1 MPFSPTRS
9 RVTALQASRHFWHI
23 LLTIFMVALIT
34 AMIELLNL
42 DEGFANVSLLYLLL
56 VFLLSIYAG
65 RTAAILSALIS
76 FFAFLW
82 FFVEPRHTLHV
93 KSPNEWLTLGMFLLV
108 SVLTGHLTARLKAS
122 EQEAKRMQLE
132 TETLASA
139 SWAVSSQLTTEES
152 LTEVLKQIAKVADF
166 QLAAIASR
174 DPEGQLV
181 MRTSLGSVPQP
192 ENLLT
197 EMEAALNDEKSGTR
211 KPSLDGET
219 FLPLNRQKQPFA
231 SGEGAIYLRL
241 KEGARLDSD
250 DRRLV
255 ETLLNHASVILHRE
269 ELTREQSRVAALA
282 QADVLK
288 TALLAM
294 VTHDFRSPITGI
306 KAAVSVLQEESANLR
321 PVENTEM
328 KSLLQGIEL
337 EVDRLNRMVGNILD
351 MSKLEADAWK
361 PILESSDLKEILGST
376 LSGFSESDNR
386 RVVLKIVEPLQEIL
400 VDPVQIEQVLKN
412 LVENALKYSPP
423 DTSVLVEVSQ
433 SETST
438 VVEVKDR
445 GRGIL
450 PADKP
455 LIFDRFYRAR
465 GLSESTIAGVGVGLT
480 ICKALVEAH
489 KGQISTLDN
498 PGGGT
503 IMRVSLPMQESK
515 EGR

>member
-1 MPFSPTRS
+1 M
-9 RVTALQASRHFWHI
+9 QASKLHFWRI
-23 LLTIFMVALIT
+23 VLVIFMVALIT
-34 AMIELLNL
+34 ALIELLNL

-56 VFLLSIYAG
+56 VFLLSMYAG

-82 FFVEPRHTLHV
+82 FFVEPRHTLSV
-93 KSPNEWLTLGMFLLV
+93 KGPNEWLTLGMFLLV

-139 SWAVSSQLTTEES
+139 SWAVSSQLTTEEA

-174 DPEGQLV
+174 DQEGKLIL
-181 MRTSLGSVPQP
+181 RASLGSIPQP
-192 ENLLT
+192 EHLLKD
-197 EMEAALNDEKSGTR
+197 MELALTDSAMA
-211 KPSLDGET
+211 KPGLDGDSGLY
-219 FLPLNRQKQPFA
+219 LPLNRHKQFYFSSSV
-231 SGEGAIYLRL
+231 SGEGAMYLRL
-241 KEGARLDSD
+241 KEGARQDSD

-269 ELTREQSRVAALA
+269 ELTREQSRVEALA

-306 KAAVSVLQEESANLR
+306 KAAVSVLQEESASMR

-376 LSGFSESDNR
+376 LSGFSESDNQ

-423 DTSVLVEVSQ
+423 ETSVLVEVSQ
-433 SETST
+433 SNDYTT
-438 VVEVKDR
+438 VEVKDK

-450 PADKP
+450 AADKP

-489 KGQISTLDN
+489 KGQITALDN

-503 IMRVSLPMQESK
+503 IMRVTLPMQEQK